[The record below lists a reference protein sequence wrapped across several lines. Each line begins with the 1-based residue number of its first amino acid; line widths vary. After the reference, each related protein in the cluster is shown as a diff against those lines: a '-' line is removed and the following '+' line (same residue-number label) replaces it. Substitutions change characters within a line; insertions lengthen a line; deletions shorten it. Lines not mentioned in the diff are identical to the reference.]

1 MNLADHRR
9 RSRRTGLLLAAI
21 LIPTAVVILLVFR
34 VARQERELGERR
46 AADVRREAL
55 EQLRRELT
63 ARLQALRLE
72 EVNRLIG
79 ESGTRLPPDSPI
91 VFVAPMAQ
99 DTMVLPWEGRGAWT
113 QLATSGE
120 QRVASSENTSADFL
134 RYQHEGESLE
144 FQRHDAAGAAAS
156 YQRALAT
163 ARTPLERCTARI
175 SLARGYLKAGM
186 TIQAESTDRD
196 TLAHCSDVLDADG
209 VPIAVYAAERLLDG
223 GRHHASVANYV
234 VHAVNRGHWP
244 SPNEAHALE
253 SLLRRMPGAVAAE
266 PLRRLAVTIHDVEQ
280 VVALAKDL
288 QAHPERL
295 QRASRTAPG
304 DLPWMGY
311 GDEPWLVT
319 LVSPTS
325 FAAPV
330 VMAVS
335 SRRSVPA
342 GITLRAAPATAAVP
356 MGDGFVNLYVQWPD
370 GRFAEQAAGPAA
382 AVYGA
387 LLFVLLG
394 AVLLSGYFLLRD
406 VHRES
411 DTALMRSSFVAS
423 VSHELKTPLTSIRAH
438 AETLLLGRA
447 GNAATTAEYLRT
459 IMSESERLERLVQ
472 SVLEFSRIE
481 QGRKT
486 YRMQATGLEDVARAA
501 ARTMEYP
508 LAQLG
513 FTLTI
518 ASDGTAP
525 TFSGDPE
532 ALTQAILNLLSNAM
546 KYSGGSRHIEM
557 RIGTRDHEAFV
568 DVVDHGIGIPRDDQ
582 SRIFER
588 FHRVQ
593 TAETAGIAGAGL
605 GLALALH
612 AVEAHRGR
620 IAVVSDVGRGSTFS
634 VCIPLPAEA

>member
-1 MNLADHRR
+1 
-9 RSRRTGLLLAAI
+9 
-21 LIPTAVVILLVFR
+21 V
-34 VARQERELGERR
+34 
-46 AADVRREAL
+46 
-55 EQLRRELT
+55 
-63 ARLQALRLE
+63 
-72 EVNRLIG
+72 
-79 ESGTRLPPDSPI
+79 
-91 VFVAPMAQ
+91 
-99 DTMVLPWEGRGAWT
+99 
-113 QLATSGE
+113 
-120 QRVASSENTSADFL
+120 
-134 RYQHEGESLE
+134 
-144 FQRHDAAGAAAS
+144 
-156 YQRALAT
+156 
-163 ARTPLERCTARI
+163 

-186 TIQAESTDRD
+186 TSQAESTDRE
-196 TLAHCSDVLDADG
+196 TLARCGDVVDADG
-209 VPIAVYAAERLLDG
+209 VPMAVYAAERLLDG
-223 GRHHASVANYV
+223 GRNQPAVADFV
-234 VHAVNRGHWP
+234 VHAVNRRQWP
-244 SPNEAHALE
+244 SPIETHALE

-266 PLRRLAVTIHDVEQ
+266 PLRRLALTSHDVEQ

-288 QAHPERL
+288 QVRPERL
-295 QRASRTAPG
+295 QRASRAAPG

-335 SRRSVPA
+335 SRRAVPS
-342 GITLRAAPATAAVP
+342 GVTLRAAPATAAVP
-356 MGDGFVNLYVQWPD
+356 IGDGFVSLYVQWPD
-370 GRFAEQAAGPAA
+370 GRFADQGRSAA
-382 AVYGA
+382 AVYGP
-387 LLFVLLG
+387 LVFIVLG
-394 AVLLSGYFLLRD
+394 AVLLCGYFLLRD

-438 AETLLLGRA
+438 AETLLLGRTA
-447 GNAATTAEYLRT
+447 NAATTAEYLKT
-459 IMSESERLERLVQ
+459 IMSESERLERLVE

-486 YRMQATGLEDVARAA
+486 YRMQATRLEDVARAA

-518 ASDGTAP
+518 VSDGTAP

-546 KYSGGSRHIEM
+546 KYSGGARHIEM
-557 RIGTRDHEAFV
+557 RIGSRDHEAFV
-568 DVVDHGIGIPRDDQ
+568 DVVDHGLGIPKDDQ

-593 TAETAGIAGAGL
+593 SAETAGIAGAGL

-634 VCIPLPAEA
+634 LCIPLQAEA